1 MINLKVFEGA
11 VVMSIWFASSLTLH
25 WSKMDAGVLKS
36 KHDFSARN
44 PHDFGPQLR
53 LAVLTP
59 SVNLHYFNVAQAL
72 L

>member
-44 PHDFGPQLR
+44 PHDFGP
-53 LAVLTP
+53 
-59 SVNLHYFNVAQAL
+59 
-72 L
+72 